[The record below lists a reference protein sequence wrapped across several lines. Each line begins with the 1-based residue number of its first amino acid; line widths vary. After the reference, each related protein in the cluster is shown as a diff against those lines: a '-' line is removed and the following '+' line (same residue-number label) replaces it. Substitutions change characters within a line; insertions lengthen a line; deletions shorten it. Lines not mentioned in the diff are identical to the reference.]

1 MKSAISIPVISF
13 LTLTSTVSAAPQATP
28 SASSTGLSDQ
38 QMDALRSY
46 AKAQETKSA
55 YISVSRIVKTAVPA
69 ATLAKEQAD
78 FRLAA
83 LTTDAPKLPAY
94 LGNINDKASAYLQDY
109 YLAQASIINNNGA
122 NKAVE
127 SDDGANLL
135 AGITGTAEPAATN
148 TASNNSSKPSSTVD
162 KPSSSKNAEPKA
174 TSTKGQDPASQLNS
188 TTTASQTTEKPNS
201 TGTRDSDSTGTGTAS
216 SGTSTG
222 AAAISQ
228 PTGVMKIAGVGILGI
243 AGFAAFL

>member
-13 LTLTSTVSAAPQATP
+13 LTLTSTVSAAPQATASP
-28 SASSTGLSDQ
+28 SATGLSEQ
-38 QMDALRSY
+38 QMDAVRSY
-46 AKAQETKSA
+46 AKSQETKSA
-55 YISVSRIVKTAVPA
+55 YISVSKIVKTAVPA

-94 LGNINDKASAYLQDY
+94 LGNINDEASAYLQDY
-109 YLAQASIINNNGA
+109 YLAQASIINDNA
-122 NKAVE
+122 AKKAVE

-135 AGITGTAEPAATN
+135 AGITTSAANT
-148 TASNNSSKPSSTVD
+148 TASKTSSEASSIADKPSST
-162 KPSSSKNAEPKA
+162 KKAEPK
-174 TSTKGQDPASQLNS
+174 
-188 TTTASQTTEKPNS
+188 TTTTGSQTTAKPDS

-222 AAAISQ
+222 AAAVAQ
-228 PTGVMKIAGVGILGI
+228 PTGVMKMAGVGMLGV
-243 AGFAAFL
+243 AGFAAFM